1 MVPDSTAGS
10 DPDVQRFPK
19 AASKVVVAEERAL
32 GLGAEQGPRVFYEPS
47 KRLLRASSPATESL
61 VADRGA
67 NACYPSPPPR
77 APHRGCQRSDE
88 RESWRY
94 LSSRRKARTSPS
106 ILCSLYWR
114 GSTPPKSDSDHP
126 PTHPCS
132 SSGPMARLVLAGT
145 LSISEQQRSDS

>member
-77 APHRGCQRSDE
+77 APQRGCQRWDE
-88 RESWRY
+88 CKTWRY
-94 LSSRRKARTSPS
+94 LSCKRQAPTSPPV
-106 ILCSLYWR
+106 LGSLSWR
-114 GSTPPKSDSDHP
+114 GSTPPKSD
-126 PTHPCS
+126 
-132 SSGPMARLVLAGT
+132 
-145 LSISEQQRSDS
+145 